1 MKKLS
6 FLGSSLE
13 DLREFPKSV
22 KSEAGYQLEKVQ
34 SGLEPDDFKPMPT
47 VGKGVW
53 EIRIRDEAGQFR
65 VIYIAKLK
73 DVVYVLHCFQKKTQK
88 TSQQDLEL
96 SSKSLRR
103 FTEALSVLE
112 RKVFLITTPPRPPA
126 LRILMKC

>member
-34 SGLEPDDFKPMPT
+34 SGLEPDDFKPMPA

-53 EIRIRDEAGQFR
+53 EIRIRDEVGQFR

-88 TSQQDLEL
+88 TSQKDLEL
-96 SSKSLRR
+96 SNKRLR
-103 FTEALSVLE
+103 ELLQGQN
-112 RKVFLITTPPRPPA
+112 L
-126 LRILMKC
+126 